1 MCLRLSWISKSVLQT
16 GVLYINIYDN
26 RHLLTFNETQ
36 FLTVLPE
43 TDILKIISILF
54 LYDYII
60 GVIFY
65 QGNLS
70 TQTV

>member
-36 FLTVLPE
+36 FLTVSPE
-43 TDILKIISILF
+43 TDILKIISS
-54 LYDYII
+54 DYII